1 MECLLITPHF
11 LLTIIM
17 DNKMKKL
24 ILFLFSFLIIYSS
37 VNAQNADSLYNLTVY
52 AGGGYVRNITS
63 FDYEYASLNRN
74 GFLANL
80 RVMWKPD
87 YLIRAGFEVGR
98 TDVYSLNEKDIQTD
112 FGTTDLKT
120 DVYAWS
126 IMAVFSMSP
135 FKNFEVNL
143 GTGHAFTTVNNTSF
157 GNESTSTD
165 GGSAFMISTGYY
177 FPVSK
182 DLQLGG
188 ELRGMKIAKYD
199 DYLISLQV
207 SLAYKFLEW

>member
-1 MECLLITPHF
+1 MGS
-11 LLTIIM
+11 
-17 DNKMKKL
+17 KMKKT
-24 ILFLFSFLIIYSS
+24 IIFLFSFLVIFSS
-37 VNAQNADSLYNLTVY
+37 VNAQTADTLYNLTAY
-52 AGGGYVRNITS
+52 GGLGYVRNVTS

-98 TDVYSLNEKDIQTD
+98 TDVYSINETNLPTE

-126 IMAVFSMSP
+126 MMAIFSMSP

-165 GGSAFMISTGYY
+165 GGSCFMLSTGYY

-188 ELRGMKIAKYD
+188 ELRGIKINKYD

>member
-1 MECLLITPHF
+1 
-11 LLTIIM
+11 
-17 DNKMKKL
+17 MKKL
-24 ILFLFSFLIIYSS
+24 FLFLFSFLIIYSS
-37 VNAQNADSLYNLTVY
+37 VYAQTADSLYNLTAYV
-52 AGGGYVRNITS
+52 GGGYVRNITS

-87 YLIRAGFEVGR
+87 YLIRAGFEVGK
-98 TDVYSLNEKDIQTD
+98 TDVYSVNEANVPTEYD
-112 FGTTDLKT
+112 TTDIKT

-126 IMAVFSMSP
+126 FMIVFSISP

-143 GTGHAFTTVNNTSF
+143 GTGHALTTVNNTSF
-157 GNESTSTD
+157 GNESTSTN

-177 FPVSK
+177 FPLSN

>member
-1 MECLLITPHF
+1 MECLLIIRHF

-17 DNKMKKL
+17 GNKMKNS
-24 ILFLFSFLIIYSS
+24 ILFLLSFLIIYSS
-37 VNAQNADSLYNLTVY
+37 VNAQTADTLYTLTAY
-52 AGGGYVRNITS
+52 GGVGYVRNITS

-87 YLIRAGFEVGR
+87 YLIRAGIEVGR
-98 TDVYSLNEKDIQTD
+98 TDVYSLNEKDIQTE

-126 IMAVFSMSP
+126 VMAVFSMSP
-135 FKNFEVNL
+135 FQNFEVNL
-143 GTGHAFTTVNNTSF
+143 GTGLAFSTVNNTSF

-165 GGSAFMISTGYY
+165 GGSTYMISTGYY
-177 FPVSK
+177 FPLSK
-182 DLQLGG
+182 ELQLGG
-188 ELRGMKIAKYD
+188 ELRGMKIKKYN
-199 DYLISLQV
+199 DYLISLQLSV
-207 SLAYKFLEW
+207 TYKFLEW